1 MDEIEKNTAAEKA
14 PSKRF
19 WTAPKVVGAI
29 ILALIVI
36 CVCVYCYRDKPAKLI
51 QTTDLD
57 AANPE
62 KGEIVDYRFAFNAA
76 QDKELSPPE
85 ENGWRLILQALG
97 PRALERQRLVDT
109 VPWEEFPTSYE
120 SKVWFNN
127 EWTKLCEKFK
137 LDPRERPTMLDR
149 MSLWNYV
156 GKYGLTGDEP
166 EPSMNDANGTF
177 YENGEERPAKYSDA
191 QTLEFLA
198 GKPWTAED
206 YPVAARWIEENADLY
221 DVLAK
226 ALEQ

>member
-1 MDEIEKNTAAEKA
+1 MDEIDNNAATEKKPVKKPWKKT
-14 PSKRF
+14 KRAF
-19 WTAPKVVGAI
+19 LI
-29 ILALIVI
+29 LLALVVL
-36 CVCVYCYRDKPAKLI
+36 CVGVYCYRDKPAKLV
-51 QTTDLD
+51 QTTDPNGAD
-57 AANPE
+57 PA
-62 KGEIVDYRFAFNAA
+62 KGEIVDYHFLYNAV
-76 QDKELSPPE
+76 QDEELGPPE

-191 QTLEFLA
+191 QTLEF
-198 GKPWTAED
+198 
-206 YPVAARWIEENADLY
+206 
-221 DVLAK
+221 
-226 ALEQ
+226 